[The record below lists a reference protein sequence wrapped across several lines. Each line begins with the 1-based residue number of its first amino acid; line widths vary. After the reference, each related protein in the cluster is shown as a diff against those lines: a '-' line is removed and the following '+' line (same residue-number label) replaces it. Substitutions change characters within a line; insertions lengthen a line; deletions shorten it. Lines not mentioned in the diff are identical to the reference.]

1 MDSGKDETMRR
12 KIAAGALIGIS
23 SLVLAASLVGI
34 VLAWA
39 YNEPLTREGLKR
51 LDEVDSELRLGEEA
65 LKKSHAEIER
75 ALSILDSTEAA
86 LNQFTENDPQAFFAD
101 VQTQLNDELLP
112 ELGAA
117 RERLITARDTLQDLR
132 LLVFG
137 INVAPFV
144 SVNVSDEMLTDLI
157 DSADALEL
165 QIGGIGELAE
175 QASVLLKDASQLF
188 GGDLAGTRKSLEGFL
203 ADVDAYQQKVTG
215 WREQVGYLQKSLPV
229 WLDFASFFLT
239 LFLLW
244 FGLSQVSLF
253 LHGRA
258 ILRGENPWE
267 GLRALFPFRRAL

>member
-1 MDSGKDETMRR
+1 MRR

-23 SLVLAASLVGI
+23 SLALAASLVGI
-34 VLAWA
+34 ALAWA
-39 YNEPLTREGLKR
+39 YNEPLTRDGSKR
-51 LDEVDSELRLGEEA
+51 LDEVDSELRVGEEA
-65 LKKSHAEIER
+65 LKKSYAEIER

-86 LNQFTENDPQAFFAD
+86 LNRFTQNDPQAFFAD

-112 ELGAA
+112 ELGTA

-157 DSADALEL
+157 DSADALES
-165 QIGGIGELAE
+165 QITDVGDLAE
-175 QASVLLKDASQLF
+175 QASVLLNDASQLF
-188 GGDLAGTRKSLEGFL
+188 GGNLEESRASLQGFL
-203 ADVDAYQQKVTG
+203 ADVESYQEKVQG
-215 WREQVGYLQKSLPV
+215 WRERAAHVKESLPL
-229 WLDFASFFLT
+229 WMDLASTFLT

-244 FGLSQVSLF
+244 FGLSQVSLL

-267 GLRALFPFRRAL
+267 GLRSLLPFRRAP

>member
-1 MDSGKDETMRR
+1 MIR
-12 KIAAGALIGIS
+12 KILSWLLIVLS
-23 SLVLAASLVGI
+23 AVSLILSAVGI
-34 VLAWA
+34 VAALAL
-39 YNEPLTREGLKR
+39 NEPLTREGLKR

-86 LNQFTENDPQAFFAD
+86 LNQFTKNDPQAFFAD

-112 ELGAA
+112 ELGTA

-157 DSADALEL
+157 DSADALES
-165 QIGGIGELAE
+165 QIGGIGDLAE
-175 QASVLLKDASQLF
+175 QASVLLEDASQLF
-188 GGDLAGTRKSLEGFL
+188 GGDLEGTRKSLKGFL
-203 ADVDAYQQKVTG
+203 ADVEAYQQKVTG
-215 WREQVGYLQKSLPV
+215 WREQVQYLQKSLPV

-239 LFLLW
+239 LFFLW

-267 GLRALFPFRRAL
+267 GLRLLFPFRRAS

>member
-1 MDSGKDETMRR
+1 MIR
-12 KIAAGALIGIS
+12 KILSWLLIVLS
-23 SLVLAASLVGI
+23 AVSLILSAVGI
-34 VLAWA
+34 VAALAL
-39 YNEPLTREGLKR
+39 NEPVTREGLKR

-86 LNQFTENDPQAFFAD
+86 LNQFTKNDPQAFFAD

-112 ELGAA
+112 ELGTA

-157 DSADALEL
+157 DSADALES

-175 QASVLLKDASQLF
+175 QASVLLEDASQLF
-188 GGDLAGTRKSLEGFL
+188 GGDLEGTRKSLEGFL

-215 WREQVGYLQKSLPV
+215 WREQVEYLQESLPV

-267 GLRALFPFRRAL
+267 GLRLLFPFRRAS

>member
-1 MDSGKDETMRR
+1 MRR
-12 KIAAGALIGIS
+12 KIAAGVLIGIS

-157 DSADALEL
+157 DSADALES

-175 QASVLLKDASQLF
+175 QASVLLEDASQLF
-188 GGDLAGTRKSLEGFL
+188 GGDLEGTRKSLEGFL

-215 WREQVGYLQKSLPV
+215 WREQVEYLQKSLPV
-229 WLDFASFFLT
+229 WLDFTSFFLII
-239 LFLLW
+239 FFLW

-258 ILRGENPWE
+258 VLRGENPWE
-267 GLRALFPFRRAL
+267 GLRSLIPFRRAS